1 MHAVAPEPSLFLKFT
16 RSPRISLR
24 LRKKF
29 GKLCKPQAGITYRI
43 PLFDTIYSGKTGNHI
58 DNKIFMY
65 GRHEAPTLRLL
76 RGIALWQNNQG
87 IKSVALDIGTNSGA
101 HLLAVAKICK
111 AAYGFEP
118 WNEVRKLAIHNLA
131 VNDLKTIVFDFGLSD
146 HTETLPFVMP
156 QGSNHGI
163 GSFIK
168 TQAGAVEDNN
178 HGHLMLS
185 VHKGDDVMAEHGI
198 VPTLI
203 KIDTE
208 GFEKLVIKGLHDTLR
223 QHHPAIIFEYSTISR
238 VDFDDKAVR
247 DELFDD
253 KYSFYG
259 LLPSREMTAVRP
271 FRPGERYENVLAWP
285 GTYKEL
291 QECLKLGNAEV

>member
-1 MHAVAPEPSLFLKFT
+1 MHAVTEPSLFLKLT
-16 RSPRISLR
+16 RNPRVSLR
-24 LRKKF
+24 LRKKL
-29 GKLCKPQAGITYRI
+29 GKLRKPRAGIAYRI
-43 PLFDTIYSGKTGNHI
+43 PLFDTIYSGETGNHI

-76 RGIALWQNNQG
+76 RGIALWQNAQG
-87 IKSVALDIGTNSGA
+87 VKSVALDIGTNSGA
-101 HLLAVAKICK
+101 HLLAVAKICT

-118 WNEVRKLAIHNLA
+118 WNEVRKLATSNLA
-131 VNDLKTIVFDFGLSD
+131 VNNLKTTVFDFGLSD
-146 HTETLPFVMP
+146 HTETLPFIMP

-168 TQAGAVEDNN
+168 TQPGAAEDSN

-185 VHKGDDVMAEHGI
+185 VRKGDDVMAEHGI

-208 GFEKLVIKGLHDTLR
+208 GFEKLVIKGLHNTVR
-223 QHHPAIIFEYSTISR
+223 QHHPAIIFEYSTLSR
-238 VDFDDKAVR
+238 VDFDDEAVR
-247 DELFDD
+247 NELFDAP
-253 KYSFYG
+253 YSFYG
-259 LLPSREMTAVRP
+259 LLPSRELTALRP

-285 GTYKEL
+285 GTHEEL
-291 QECLKLGNAEV
+291 LECVKLGNAEA